1 MKHLNLAAGLA
12 IALLCAAP
20 ASAGPLN
27 EAGVTREQMV
37 DIMTR
42 HGLPARIDKD
52 SNGVVIVKSRVAD
65 VNYDVYFYNCVAGS
79 CNQIQFAAGWSN
91 ASVGASKVNE
101 WNTTKRFLR
110 VYTKPGKVL
119 WAEMDMVISRGT
131 TENIDDSLTMW
142 ATMLGEFKKFMK
154 F

>member
-1 MKHLNLAAGLA
+1 MKHISVAGGLA
-12 IALLCAAP
+12 IALFCAAA

-27 EAGVTREQMV
+27 EAGVTREQMIG
-37 DIMTR
+37 IMTR
-42 HGLPARIDKD
+42 HGLPARMDKD
-52 SNGVVIVKSRVAD
+52 SHGAVIVKSRVAD

-91 ASVGASKVNE
+91 SVVAASKVNE

-110 VYTKPGKVL
+110 VYTKPGKVI
-119 WAEMDMVISRGT
+119 WAEMDMDISRGT
-131 TENIDDSLTMW
+131 TENIDDDLTMW

-154 F
+154 L